1 MKGRRSLL
9 FPVSLMALVGMLAVP
24 ALAHSF
30 LIDTRP
36 GQGERLS
43 SSPGE
48 VAFQFT
54 EAVTPGSVEV
64 DVTNSE
70 GDVIDAG
77 RPEVESDGRVVR
89 IPLLA
94 SPDGVA
100 VVSWHVVSAV
110 DGHESAGEFA
120 FAVGETGQL
129 PAATG
134 TDSAGAVETA
144 WRWVFLAGLSLA
156 VGALVASATRQLDPS
171 RQVFLTRLGLIVAA
185 LGPAAGYLS
194 AVSQGLSA
202 GTVGLGVA
210 ALLLAT
216 AALTVTRRMAVFA
229 LTGSA
234 ILAWASRSHTATVSG
249 LFGMLADA
257 AHLAGASLWLGTLAL
272 LVVDLW
278 RGRRAGGSL
287 LEPARRYSHGVLRAV
302 IVLAAAGVAS
312 ALTLLTTPSDL
323 WTTGYG
329 RILILKVALFAV
341 ALMLAAAGRWRAL
354 EAGRVGLLRRLITVE
369 VVVVA
374 GIVAASGILA
384 ATSPPALAQ
393 SGETLLG
400 SPPIEGPVA
409 RAAGLA
415 GNMTVAA
422 HAGDGR
428 IDVLVY
434 NSSTGG
440 IDDARIEA
448 TATLPDGTGLDLH
461 PRPCG
466 AGCFTQQLTLLEGT
480 TSLAVTA
487 SSEDWTSGTAR
498 LELEWPPPPK
508 QPELL
513 DAVIATM
520 RGVDRLTLIETVD
533 SGAGATATSTA
544 TLGGEAF
551 LALELYVNADLDQVS
566 PLPNGDGIRLYLPGS
581 RILIDLHLDEQ
592 HRIFEERIVSP
603 GHEITRT
610 FTYDGA

>member
-9 FPVSLMALVGMLAVP
+9 FLVSLMVLVGRFAVP

-30 LIDTRP
+30 LVDSRP
-36 GQGERLS
+36 GQGERLA

-48 VAFQFT
+48 VVFQFT

-64 DVTNSE
+64 DVTSGE

-77 RPEVESDGRVVR
+77 RLEVETDGRVVR

-94 SPDGVA
+94 SVEGVA

-134 TDSAGAVETA
+134 TDSTGGAETV

-156 VGALVASATRQLDPS
+156 VGALVASTTGQLDPS
-171 RQVFLTRLGLIVAA
+171 RQVVLARVGLIVAA
-185 LGPAAGYLS
+185 LGPAIVYLGS
-194 AVSQGLSA
+194 VSQGLSA
-202 GTVGLGVA
+202 GTVGVGVA

-216 AALTVTRRMAVFA
+216 AALAVTRRMAVFV
-229 LTGSA
+229 LTGTA
-234 ILAWASRSHTATVSG
+234 ILAWASHSHTATVSG
-249 LFGMLADA
+249 LLGVLADA
-257 AHLAGASLWLGTLAL
+257 AHLGGASLWLGTLAL

-278 RGRRAGGSL
+278 RARKSGGSL
-287 LEPARRYSHGVLRAV
+287 LEPARRYSHWVLRAV

-312 ALTLLTTPSDL
+312 ALAVLTTPSDL

-341 ALMLAAAGRWRAL
+341 ALMLAGAGRWRAL
-354 EAGRVGLLRRLITVE
+354 RAGRVALLRRLTTVE

-374 GIVAASGILA
+374 GIVAASGVLA

-400 SPPIEGPVA
+400 PPPIEGPVA

-415 GNMTVAA
+415 GSMTVAA

-428 IDVLVY
+428 IDLLVY
-434 NSSTGG
+434 NASTGG
-440 IDDARIEA
+440 IEDAVLEA
-448 TATLPDGTGLDLH
+448 SATLPGGAGVDLH

-466 AGCFTQQLTLLEGT
+466 AGCLTQQLALPEGT
-480 TSLAVTA
+480 TTLNVDVT
-487 SSEDWTSGTAR
+487 SRQWNDGTVQ
-498 LELEWPPPPK
+498 LDLHWPPPST
-508 QPELL
+508 QPGLL
-513 DAVIATM
+513 DRVIAAM
-520 RGVDRLTLIETVD
+520 RNVDTLSLTETVS
-533 SGAGATATSTA
+533 SGPGAEATSTA
-544 TLGGEAF
+544 TISGDAF
-551 LALELYVNADLDQVS
+551 IDLEVYAQGDINQVS
-566 PLPNGDGIRLYLPGS
+566 VLSDGNGIRLYLPGS
-581 RILIDLHLDEQ
+581 RILIDLHLDSQ
-592 HRIFEERIVSP
+592 NRVRRERIVSP
-603 GHEITRT
+603 GHEIIRD
-610 FTYDGA
+610 FTYP